1 MATVALAVV
10 SSFLAMLATLAV
22 LVATSILDSAA
33 GSPGWMWA
41 RYLVPGFGNPSTS
54 RSTLTPP
61 STSSKGAVPLT
72 PELSIVTSGTSAN
85 ATSRS
90 RDTYRTLS

>member
-1 MATVALAVV
+1 VATVALAVV

-33 GSPGWMWA
+33 GSRVDVGQVPRAGF
-41 RYLVPGFGNPSTS
+41 RQPFYLEINSYPAIDLPKV
-54 RSTLTPP
+54 
-61 STSSKGAVPLT
+61 VPLT
-72 PELSIVTSGTSAN
+72 PELSIVTSETSAN

-90 RDTYRTLS
+90 RDAYRTLS

>member
-1 MATVALAVV
+1 VATVALAVV

-33 GSPGWMWA
+33 GSRVDVGQVPRA
-41 RYLVPGFGNPSTS
+41 EFRQPFYLEINPY
-54 RSTLTPP
+54 PP
-61 STSSKGAVPLT
+61 STSSKVVVPLT
-72 PELSIVTSGTSAN
+72 PELSIVTSETSAN